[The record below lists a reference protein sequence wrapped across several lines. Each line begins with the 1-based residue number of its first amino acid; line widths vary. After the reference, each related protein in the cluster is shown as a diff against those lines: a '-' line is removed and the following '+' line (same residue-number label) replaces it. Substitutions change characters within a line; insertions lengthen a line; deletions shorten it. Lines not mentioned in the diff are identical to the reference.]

1 MKYRG
6 SFTIIFIILIHF
18 TALSQKEIV
27 MSQYM
32 YNKYS
37 INPGFGGSHDVLSV
51 FGSYRKQ
58 WVGFE
63 DSPSGAIFTAHS
75 PLKNEKV
82 ALGTQLFNDSY
93 AVTHNTG
100 ISFSYTYKLLLSHEN
115 RLAFGVSAGIVNY
128 SSNWNDVIYTD
139 VTEDYDID
147 PMFNSAESSSSPIL
161 GFGTALYNSKYFVGL
176 SVPTFIYFDRYV
188 TGESSVDF
196 AKIDYLLTA
205 GYLYDIS
212 NKVSI
217 QPSAL
222 LRINMDDETFVDVS
236 ATAVF
241 LKSLLVGASYRT
253 VGDLVAILGYQ
264 ISPQLRFTYSLDYS
278 LDKIATYN
286 NGTHEVSLQFD
297 FGYKIHS
304 PNPKFF

>member
-1 MKYRG
+1 MKYLLVIII
-6 SFTIIFIILIHF
+6 SLITISSY
-18 TALSQKEIV
+18 AQREIV

-32 YNKYS
+32 YNRYS
-37 INPGFGGSHDVLSV
+37 INPGFGGAHDVMSI
-51 FGSYRKQ
+51 FGSFRKQ
-58 WVGFE
+58 WMGFE
-63 DSPSGAIFTAHS
+63 GSPTTALFTVNT

-82 ALGTQLFNDSY
+82 ALGAQIFNESY
-93 AVTHNTG
+93 AIVANTG
-100 ISFSYTYKLLLSHEN
+100 FNLSYTYRLQLSN
-115 RLAFGVSAGIVNY
+115 GAKVGLALSAGYVNY
-128 SSNWNDVIYTD
+128 KSNWSEVDVVQAD
-139 VTEDYDID
+139 DASFAMTENY
-147 PMFNSAESSSSPIL
+147 SSPIL

-196 AKIDYLLTA
+196 TKIDYLLTA
-205 GYLYDIS
+205 GYLYEIS
-212 NKVSI
+212 DNISI

-222 LRINMDDETFVDVS
+222 LRVNMDDETFVDVS
-236 ATAVF
+236 ATAIF
-241 LKSLLVGASYRT
+241 LRSLMIGASYRT
-253 VGDLVAILGYQ
+253 LGDFVGILGYQ
-264 ISPQLRFTYSLDYS
+264 ITPQLRFTYSLDYS